1 MMIPTLSDNIESMF
15 SRGYAALHRYTIATA
30 AATYMLLSP
39 TTAAAQ
45 EAPPEKECHYQL
57 VCDNSEEAPQGE
69 KKAQRRAAVRK
80 LLQQP
85 PRAAETHEHP
95 ELSLKDHHHTS
106 YEDQLAQR
114 EREEKKN
121 EREHG
126 DEHEN
131 LRDADKGLEQ
141 RTDTLERRVDLV
153 PGLIPPRRIFMEV
166 SAGIGTEYNG
176 ASRVEVGAAILYV
189 GNRATVSLGASMGK
203 AGEATSR
210 TDLATA
216 PTRELDEG
224 YTVESTQTGTQT
236 DGNRYLASASLGIA
250 PSRAWTLYKG
260 SRWKLQP
267 SARAVVEF
275 SRERE
280 TVDLTRTTQ
289 LYRGEE
295 PVGDTV
301 SASGSDTEYSVGVS
315 LVPTGSLDIVR
326 YLWGSDR
333 GVGAR
338 FSTGYDIQN
347 DTVPFGVSAVVRF

>member
-1 MMIPTLSDNIESMF
+1 
-15 SRGYAALHRYTIATA
+15 
-30 AATYMLLSP
+30 
-39 TTAAAQ
+39 
-45 EAPPEKECHYQL
+45 
-57 VCDNSEEAPQGE
+57 
-69 KKAQRRAAVRK
+69 
-80 LLQQP
+80 
-85 PRAAETHEHP
+85 
-95 ELSLKDHHHTS
+95 
-106 YEDQLAQR
+106 
-114 EREEKKN
+114 
-121 EREHG
+121 
-126 DEHEN
+126 
-131 LRDADKGLEQ
+131 
-141 RTDTLERRVDLV
+141 
-153 PGLIPPRRIFMEV
+153 MEV

-301 SASGSDTEYSVGVS
+301 SASGSDTEYSIGMS
-315 LVPTGSLDIVR
+315 FVPTANLDIVR
-326 YLWGSDR
+326 PLWGS
-333 GVGAR
+333 GKAVGAR
-338 FSTGYDIQN
+338 LSAGYNIQN